1 MNLVFMPGF
10 MLNESLWDDVL
21 PFLDKSDQTIF
32 GDLCSGNSIETI
44 AQANLNKAP
53 ESFALIGF
61 SMGGYVA
68 REMVRQAPHRI
79 QSLIL
84 IATSARAD
92 NDQQALQRI
101 TAAKNMSSTNFRGLS
116 QASIKES
123 LGDDSA
129 QNPELIEKIRL
140 MGAGLGKDAFI
151 AQSSI
156 RRTGDVDQLSVIQ
169 CPTLVIAGD
178 QDRLRRLDELME
190 LQKGIPHSKLSVI
203 KDCGHMIPL
212 EQAGLLGPMISAW
225 VKQHSSFCL

>member
-21 PFLDKSDQTIF
+21 PFLDQGDQPIF
-32 GDLCSGNSIETI
+32 GDLSFGNSIEVI
-44 AQANLNKAP
+44 AQANLSKAP
-53 ESFALIGF
+53 ESFTLIGF

-116 QASIKES
+116 QSSIKES
-123 LGDDSA
+123 LGDSSA
-129 QNPELIEKIRL
+129 KNLELIEKIRL

-151 AQSSI
+151 AQSCI
-156 RRTGDVDQLSVIQ
+156 RRTGDISQLSVIQ
-169 CPTLVIAGD
+169 CPTLVVAGD
-178 QDRLRRLDELME
+178 QDRLRSVAEITE
-190 LQKGIPHSKLSVI
+190 LQQGMPNSELAVI

-212 EQAGLLGPMISAW
+212 EKPDVLGPMISKW
-225 VKQHSSFCL
+225 VTQHS

>member
-1 MNLVFMPGF
+1 MNLVFLPGF
-10 MLNESLWDDVL
+10 MLNDSLWDDVL
-21 PFLDKSDQTIF
+21 PFLDQADQAIF

-68 REMVRQAPHRI
+68 REMVRQAPQRI

-92 NDQQALQRI
+92 DDQQALQRI
-101 TAAKNMSSTNFRGLS
+101 TAAKNISATNFRGLS

-123 LGDDSA
+123 LGASSA
-129 QNPELIEKIRL
+129 NKPELIEKIRL

-151 AQSSI
+151 LQSSI
-156 RRTGDVDQLSVIQ
+156 RRTGDLDQLSVIK
-169 CPTLVIAGD
+169 CPTLVVAGD
-178 QDRLRRLDELME
+178 QDRLRSLDEVTQ
-190 LQKGIPHSKLSVI
+190 LQEGIPNSELAVI
-203 KDCGHMIPL
+203 QDCGHMIPL
-212 EQAGLLGPMISAW
+212 EQPSLLGPMISGW
-225 VKQHSSFCL
+225 VKQYA

>member
-1 MNLVFMPGF
+1 MNLVFLPGF
-10 MLNESLWDDVL
+10 MLDASLWDDVL
-21 PFLDKSDQTIF
+21 PFLDQADQAIF

-53 ESFALIGF
+53 ESFTLIGF

-68 REMVRQAPHRI
+68 REMVRQAPDRI

-123 LGDDSA
+123 LGTSSA
-129 QNPELIEKIRL
+129 NKPELIETIRL

-151 AQSSI
+151 LQSSI
-156 RRTGDVDQLSVIQ
+156 RRTGDLDQLSVIK
-169 CPTLVIAGD
+169 CPTLVVAGD
-178 QDRLRRLDELME
+178 QDRLRSLDEVTQ
-190 LQKGIPHSKLSVI
+190 LQEGIPNSELVVI
-203 KDCGHMIPL
+203 QDSGHMIPL
-212 EQAGLLGPMISAW
+212 EQPSLLGPLISDW
-225 VKQHSSFCL
+225 VTKHA

>member
-1 MNLVFMPGF
+1 MNLVFLPGF
-10 MLNESLWDDVL
+10 MLNDSLWDDVL
-21 PFLDKSDQTIF
+21 PFLDQADQAIF

-44 AQANLNKAP
+44 AQANLSKAP

-68 REMVRQAPHRI
+68 REMVRQAPQRI

-123 LGDDSA
+123 LGDSA
-129 QNPELIEKIRL
+129 AKNPELIERIRL

-151 AQSSI
+151 LQSSI
-156 RRTGDVDQLSVIQ
+156 RRTGDLDQLSVIK
-169 CPTLVIAGD
+169 CPTLVVAGD
-178 QDRLRRLDELME
+178 QDRLRSLDEVTQ
-190 LQKGIPHSKLSVI
+190 LQEGIPNSELAVI
-203 KDCGHMIPL
+203 QDCGHMIPL
-212 EQAGLLGPMISAW
+212 EQPSLLGPLISGW
-225 VKQHSSFCL
+225 VKQYA

>member
-21 PFLDKSDQTIF
+21 PFLDQADQPIF
-32 GDLCSGNSIETI
+32 GDLSSGNSIETI
-44 AQANLNKAP
+44 AQSNLNKAP
-53 ESFALIGF
+53 ESFTLIGF

-116 QASIKES
+116 QSSIKES
-123 LGDDSA
+123 LGDSSA
-129 QNPELIEKIRL
+129 KNPELIEKIRL

-156 RRTGDVDQLSVIQ
+156 RRIGDISQLSLIQ
-169 CPTLVIAGD
+169 CPTLVVAGD
-178 QDRLRRLDELME
+178 QDRLRSVAEITE
-190 LQKGIPHSKLSVI
+190 LQQGMPNSELVVI

-212 EQAGLLGPMISAW
+212 EKPDVLGPMISRW
-225 VKQHSSFCL
+225 VTQHS

>member
-10 MLNESLWDDVL
+10 MLDESLWKDVL
-21 PFLDKSDQTIF
+21 PFIDNAEQLMF

-79 QSLIL
+79 KSLIL

-123 LGDDSA
+123 LGDSA
-129 QNPELIEKIRL
+129 TKNSELIERIRL

-151 AQSSI
+151 LQSSI
-156 RRTGDVDQLSVIQ
+156 RRTGDLDQLSVIT
-169 CPTLVIAGD
+169 CPTLVVAGD
-178 QDRLRRLDELME
+178 QDRLRSLDEVTQ
-190 LQKGIPHSKLSVI
+190 LQEGIPKSELAVI

-212 EQAGLLGPMISAW
+212 EQPSLLGPMISGW
-225 VKQHSSFCL
+225 LKQDA

>member
-1 MNLVFMPGF
+1 
-10 MLNESLWDDVL
+10 
-21 PFLDKSDQTIF
+21 
-32 GDLCSGNSIETI
+32 
-44 AQANLNKAP
+44 
-53 ESFALIGF
+53 
-61 SMGGYVA
+61 
-68 REMVRQAPHRI
+68 
-79 QSLIL
+79 
-84 IATSARAD
+84 
-92 NDQQALQRI
+92 
-101 TAAKNMSSTNFRGLS
+101 LS

-123 LGDDSA
+123 LGDYSA
-129 QNPELIEKIRL
+129 QNPGLIEKIRL

-178 QDRLRRLDELME
+178 QDRLRKLEELME

-203 KDCGHMIPL
+203 KDCGHMIPF